1 MKQEEKACVAA
12 ALPRVRIETLEEGD
26 PPTPILPNPHPLI
39 ILLTRLR
46 IPLVKMA
53 SERTVVFSDADS

>member
-1 MKQEEKACVAA
+1 MKQEENARVAA
-12 ALPRVRIETLEEGD
+12 VPSWVRIETLEEGD
-26 PPTPILPNPHPLI
+26 PPTLTPPNPHPLI

-46 IPLVKMA
+46 IPLIKMA

>member
-1 MKQEEKACVAA
+1 MLLQS
-12 ALPRVRIETLEEGD
+12 PPWVRIETLEEGD
-26 PPTPILPNPHPLI
+26 PTTLTPPNPHPLI

-46 IPLVKMA
+46 IPLFKMA